1 MLTELCAELRNYF
14 VRDEKND
21 IIRGQFII
29 SGNTIGSISTI
40 QKGQYF
46 RIVGSVFNDGV
57 WQWDADGIEGL
68 VDETFDGAVW
78 LMSVPPAV
86 IDLSNEIDG
95 WVAANKDVT
104 NSPYQSES
112 FGGYTYSLKS
122 GGGSSSGGS
131 NGATWQNI
139 FSDRLKPYRRL
150 VILP

>member
-1 MLTELCAELRNYF
+1 MLTELCAEIRNYF
-14 VRDEKND
+14 VRDVDSD
-21 IIRGQFII
+21 IIRGQFTI
-29 SGNTIGSISTI
+29 SGNVITPLSSALD
-40 QKGQYF
+40 GQYI

-57 WQWDADGIEGL
+57 WKYSPDGIEGL
-68 VDETFDGAVW
+68 VDEEFDGAVW

-86 IDLSNEIDG
+86 IDLSNEIDV
-95 WVAANKDVT
+95 WIAANKDVT